1 MGAEHPGVL
10 GGTPCL
16 HVPSTLSK
24 EAAALWVQVL
34 RCEHWLEFFYFCI
47 SLKGDK

>member
-1 MGAEHPGVL
+1 MGTEHPGVL

-16 HVPSTLSK
+16 HLPSTLSK
-24 EAAALWVQVL
+24 EAAALRVQVL
-34 RCEHWLEFFYFCI
+34 CHEHWLEFFYFCI